1 MTLSRSF
8 PLSRRRLQINCCN
21 RTKKRIVYSYAAK
34 SGTQH
39 QTYQTYQPFIRPLKG
54 SKALLRVADEL
65 ELFTGSHSDHPRR
78 HSKWPLFSAARHGRL
93 VAAVVIGHAP
103 CVAAPAQ
110 GIVAHCGTDE
120 ARTPGVASSAIGGW
134 KGQALQGKTF
144 LEKARR

>member
-1 MTLSRSF
+1 MLLNLARNIKYIK
-8 PLSRRRLQINCCN
+8 QE
-21 RTKKRIVYSYAAK
+21 
-34 SGTQH
+34 
-39 QTYQTYQPFIRPLKG
+39 PFIRPFKG